1 MSRPL
6 IMSFREDAADMCLDG
21 RKTMTRRIKDPG
33 MFLTTSGLLLDESDR
48 VIWRFRDTITIKRS
62 RTGRGVGRVRCTGLR
77 VEPVQ
82 DITEEDARREG
93 VDSID
98 GNYRDG
104 FRAVW
109 SRLYPSGWKSWDAN
123 PLVVVVEFEPM
134 EVTR

>member
-48 VIWRFRDTITIKRS
+48 VIWRFRDTIMIKRS
-62 RTGRGVGRVRCTGLR
+62 RTGRGVGRVRCTSLR
-77 VEPVQ
+77 VEPIQ
-82 DITEEDARREG
+82 DITEDDARREG
-93 VDSID
+93 TSGRRAFETVW
-98 GNYRDG
+98 RD
-104 FRAVW
+104 
-109 SRLYPSGWKSWDAN
+109 LYPSGWKSWDAN